1 MKTILGASLG
11 NCVHVAGIYRFLS
24 LAEQY
29 GYQAHFLGPAI
40 PTEKLI
46 EAIKEKKPE
55 RVIVGYRLSEEAAQN
70 IFQELKEA
78 LQKNQLLGKFILILS
93 CTPALE
99 NVARQTGIFDYIFTG
114 KERFEEIVQSI
125 TGHKESSPEEKY
137 PPTLPE
143 RIKAKSPFPL
153 LRHHF
158 GLPSLSETIEGVA
171 RISESR
177 VIDVISLG
185 PDQNA
190 QEFFSSLT

>member
-1 MKTILGASLG
+1 M
-11 NCVHVAGIYRFLS
+11 
-24 LAEQY
+24 
-29 GYQAHFLGPAI
+29 
-40 PTEKLI
+40 
-46 EAIKEKKPE
+46 
-55 RVIVGYRLSEEAAQN
+55 GYRLSGRGSPKYILRSSKKLCKKSITGQ
-70 IFQELKEA
+70 IY
-78 LQKNQLLGKFILILS
+78 LILS